1 MDLQQY
7 FSIPI
12 KLIELDI
19 YGLSNIENSM
29 SGGYDSKS
37 KFYDVVVGSRI
48 YNKIMWG
55 NEISDYK
62 KFAEDAVKN
71 TKGIFVD
78 AGCGSL
84 NFTLD
89 AYLKSECEII
99 LIDNSIEML
108 RICRE
113 KIKQSGRLGGNIFLV
128 QADILKLNLAS
139 DKINSILSMG
149 MMHLFENQQVCNILN
164 SFSKGLTKGG
174 KTFLSSLNPQT
185 KFSKKYMRLLYS
197 KGEMAKPREGD
208 ELRELINCCSK
219 GELNEFL
226 KGSMLYQTITKW

>member
-12 KLIELDI
+12 KLIEPDI
-19 YGLSNIENSM
+19 YGLSNVENSA
-29 SGGYDSKS
+29 SGYDSKS

-48 YNKIMWG
+48 YNKLMWR
-55 NEISDYK
+55 NDINDYK
-62 KFAEDAVKN
+62 KFAEDAVEN
-71 TKGIFVD
+71 TSGVLVD

-84 NFTLD
+84 NFTLE
-89 AYLKSECEII
+89 AYIKYKCKII

-113 KIKQSGRLGGNIFLV
+113 KLKQSGRLGIDIFCVHGN
-128 QADILKLNLAS
+128 ILKLNFEYE
-139 DKINSILSMG
+139 KINSILSMG

-164 SFSKGLTKGG
+164 GFVKGLTKGG
-174 KTFLSSLNPQT
+174 KIFVSSLNPQT
-185 KFSKKYMRLLYS
+185 NFSKKYMKLLYS
-197 KGEMAKPREGD
+197 KGEMAKPREIN

-219 GELNEFL
+219 GELQEFL
-226 KGSMLYQTITKW
+226 KGSMLYQTITKL

>member
-12 KLIELDI
+12 KLIEPDI
-19 YGLSNIENSM
+19 YGLSNVENSV
-29 SGGYDSKS
+29 SGYDSKS
-37 KFYDVVVGSRI
+37 KFYDVVVGSSI

-55 NEISDYK
+55 NDISDYK

-71 TKGIFVD
+71 TKGILVD

-89 AYLKSECEII
+89 AYLKSECKII
-99 LIDNSIEML
+99 LIDSSIEML

-113 KIKQSGRLGGNIFLV
+113 KLKPSGRLGVDIFCV
-128 QADILKLNLAS
+128 QGDILKLNLES
-139 DKINSILSMG
+139 EKIDSILSMG
-149 MMHLFENQQVCNILN
+149 MIHLFENQQVCNILN
-164 SFSKGLTKGG
+164 GFTKGLAKGG
-174 KTFLSSLNPQT
+174 KIYLSSLNPQT

-197 KGEMAKPREGD
+197 KGEMAKPREIN
-208 ELRELINCCSK
+208 ELGELINCCSK
-219 GELNEFL
+219 GDLKEFW
-226 KGSMLYQTITKW
+226 KGSMLYQTITKL